1 MDGRKSTA
9 RHGPDKLTAVCYHAT
24 LAEKGGE
31 TMSKRM
37 IGVGK
42 ATIHVPSDGTEKR
55 VVTLELVKSVPNLVK
70 DR

>member
-1 MDGRKSTA
+1 MAGQND
-9 RHGPDKLTAVCYHAT
+9 T
-24 LAEKGGE
+24 LRQKGGE

-42 ATIHVPSDGTEKR
+42 ATIHVPNDGTEKR

>member
-1 MDGRKSTA
+1 MTVAGQND
-9 RHGPDKLTAVCYHAT
+9 T
-24 LAEKGGE
+24 LRQKGGE

-42 ATIHVPSDGTEKR
+42 ATIHVPNDGTEKR

>member
-1 MDGRKSTA
+1 M
-9 RHGPDKLTAVCYHAT
+9 TAVCYHAT